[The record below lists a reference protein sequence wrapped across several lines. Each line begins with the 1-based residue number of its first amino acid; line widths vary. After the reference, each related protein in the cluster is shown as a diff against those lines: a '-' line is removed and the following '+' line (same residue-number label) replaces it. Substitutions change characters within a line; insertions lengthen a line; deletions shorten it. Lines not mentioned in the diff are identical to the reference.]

1 MAISPNPAEQR
12 VSHYRV
18 LDRLGAGGMGDVYAA
33 FDETLKR
40 RVALKSIRPEHR
52 LNAEAKT
59 RFLREAR
66 LLSQLDHANVCRVH
80 DYVEEGGGEWL
91 VLELIE
97 GKNLRE
103 AGASGLDLP
112 RRLKIAEQIAAVLV
126 ATHAAG
132 VVHRDLKPGNVMVT
146 PTGDVKVLDFGLAR
160 SVFLADEPAAGLAVD
175 VVATAP
181 IDSPGLASVELTR
194 LRPAPASLAGS
205 TEFHTHAGEI
215 SGTIAYMSPEQAVGD
230 PATTA
235 SDMYSFGLVLQELF
249 TGRPPYYETRD
260 SDELLERVR
269 RGETPAAT
277 GIGTDLEQLIARL
290 KSLAPSQRP
299 TAVEVVERLRW
310 IREKPARRLRRLAMA
325 GVAAALVIGGVKY
338 TIDLA
343 RERTIAVAARQ
354 DADRR
359 RTQAETLIG
368 FMLGDLRTKL
378 QQVGRLELLEDV
390 GKEATTYFKSVPASS
405 LTGEELYRR
414 SQAVYQ
420 IGQVHQAKG
429 DLAAAMQSYRDSL
442 ALMEQVAARDPANAT
457 WQLGLGTSHFYV
469 GDALRRQGDLDGALQ
484 HYQGY
489 REIAERVA
497 AKDPRNMEWK
507 LEASFG
513 HSNVAGVL
521 EAKGDLTGSLAEL
534 DTTLALKQQVA
545 DSAPG
550 NVEWQRTLASTHNRL
565 GLVLYKLGALGRAR
579 DEYARDLAI
588 EEMLLQK
595 QPGNARL
602 ELAVSVA
609 HSWLAMALDDL
620 GAVDEA
626 SRHHDARLAITDRL
640 VQRDPAN
647 AEWQR
652 ERASARMRVA
662 DVNRRRGRT
671 ALAESQYRE
680 SLATLTALLDKSPSA
695 VALRRDVGSAHL
707 RLTRLLFAS
716 KRSEQSAAE
725 ARLCAEVLSPL
736 LTRDRRDRD
745 TVRVAVDCQ
754 LWLAAG
760 LSAAGRGAEGSAQA
774 ARALDAIDQVARN
787 SRDPELLQLRARA
800 LRAAG
805 READARA
812 VATPLLATGYRNPEF
827 IALW

>member
-1 MAISPNPAEQR
+1 MAITPGSAEQR

-18 LDRLGAGGMGDVYAA
+18 LGRLGAGGMGDVYAA

-40 RVALKSIRPEHR
+40 RVALKSIRPEYR

-80 DYVEEGGGEWL
+80 DYIEEGGEWL

-103 AGASGLDLP
+103 AAAGGLDRP

-146 PTGDVKVLDFGLAR
+146 PTGEVKVLDFGLAR
-160 SVFLADEPAAGLAVD
+160 SVFAADESAGNPAVAA
-175 VVATAP
+175 VATAP
-181 IDSPGLASVELTR
+181 IDSPDLGSVDVTR
-194 LRPAPASLAGS
+194 LRPAPASLDGS

-269 RGETPAAT
+269 RGETPAAA
-277 GIGTDLEQLIARL
+277 GIGADLERLIARL

-310 IREKPARRLRRLAMA
+310 IRDKPARRLRRLAIA

-390 GKEATTYFKSVPASS
+390 GKEAMTYFKSVPASS

-414 SQAVYQ
+414 SQSVYQ

-442 ALMEQVAARDPANAT
+442 ALMEQVAARDPANAA

-521 EAKGDLTGSLAEL
+521 EAKGDLPGSLAEL

-550 NVEWQRTLASTHNRL
+550 NVEWQRTLASTHNRR

-602 ELAVSVA
+602 DLAVSVA

-620 GAVDEA
+620 GAVNEA

-662 DVNRRRGRT
+662 DVNRRRGQA

-695 VALRRDVGSAHL
+695 VALRRDVASAHL
-707 RLTRLLFAS
+707 RLGRLLFTA

-725 ARLCAEVLSPL
+725 ARRCVEVLGPL
-736 LTRDRRDRD
+736 LERDRRDRD
-745 TVRVAVDCQ
+745 TVRVAVDCE
-754 LWLAAG
+754 LWLAAA
-760 LSAAGRGAEGSAQA
+760 LSAAGRAAEGAVQA
-774 ARALDAIDQVARN
+774 ARALDDINPVARN
-787 SRDPELLQLRARA
+787 SSDPELLQLRARA

-805 READARA
+805 READARV
-812 VATPLLATGYRNPEF
+812 VATALLASGYKHPDFNGV
-827 IALW
+827 W